1 MPLPL
6 EHFVIASSVIL
17 FFFYNVF
24 TFTSGYYYCGY
35 KPRLPKSLCSTLFP
49 LLNTTVIFCL
59 LYLQTSVFT
68 ELLLFSALITLEY
81 RLAYRASNI
90 SIAFSS
96 NIVSFFNMFLIQT
109 TISIVSLFSGAN
121 ISMMDVYWTPALF
134 YPSLSAACAAGVA
147 CHLISRRLVSN
158 RRPRMLIENQK
169 ALRFLTICL
178 VGFNIYMLL
187 SCLSMFMD
195 NMPQLFSVYFAATH
209 IVLLCVFFFIMDY
222 GIKDCYLTDLST
234 RSSVYEQQL
243 QRQLLHYKSY
253 EKYTDSLRI
262 FRHDYKQMM
271 RTVNN
276 LLDTGQTDQARRLI
290 AQINDHMQNNL
301 QVHQKYSNNYLVD
314 AILQD
319 TANLCE
325 EKHIDFF
332 AQVYL
337 PNGIHCSDI
346 NACRIATNLTNNAVE
361 ACESITD
368 PYIARYIR
376 LTSSQHADWVT
387 ITVENA
393 FEGKVRFD
401 EEGLP
406 LSTKEHTD
414 SHGMGLRSVHEL
426 IEQIGGLM
434 LIDADSKKNVFTV
447 RLHLKDR
454 NASREPSD
462 GVQKQALSK

>member
-1 MPLPL
+1 MLLPL
-6 EHFVIASSVIL
+6 EYFFMASSVIL
-17 FFFYNVF
+17 FFLYNMF
-24 TFTSGYYYCGY
+24 TFTSGYYYY
-35 KPRLPKSLCSTLFP
+35 RYQPRLPKWLCSALFP
-49 LLNTTVIFCL
+49 LLNTAVIFSL
-59 LYLQTSVFT
+59 LYLKTSIFT
-68 ELLLFSALITLEY
+68 ELLLFNVLIALEY
-81 RLAYRASNI
+81 LLAYRASRI

-96 NIVSFFNMFLIQT
+96 NIISFFSMFFIQT
-109 TISIVSLFSGAN
+109 TISAVSLFAGPH
-121 ISMMDVYWTPALF
+121 ISMTDVYRTPSLL

-147 CHLISRRLVSN
+147 CHVIARRLVSN

-169 ALRFLTICL
+169 VLRFLTICL

-195 NMPQLFSVYFAATH
+195 DMPQLFSVYFGATH
-209 IVLLCVFFFIMDY
+209 MVLLCVYFFIMDY

-234 RSSVYEQQL
+234 RSSIYEQQL

-253 EKYTDSLRI
+253 EKYTDSLRV

-337 PNGIHCSDI
+337 PEGIHCSDI

-361 ACESITD
+361 ACENITSPD
-368 PYIARYIR
+368 IKRYIR
-376 LTSSQHADWVT
+376 LTSSQFEDWVT
-387 ITVENA
+387 ITVENS

-401 EEGLP
+401 EEGMP
-406 LSTKEHTD
+406 LSTKRHTD
-414 SHGMGLRSVHEL
+414 NHGMGVRSVHEL
-426 IEQIGGLM
+426 IEQIGGMM
-434 LIDADSKKNVFTV
+434 LLDADSKKNVFTV
-447 RLHLKDR
+447 RLHLKEC
-454 NASREPSD
+454 NVPWNPSS
-462 GVQKQALSK
+462 GGEK